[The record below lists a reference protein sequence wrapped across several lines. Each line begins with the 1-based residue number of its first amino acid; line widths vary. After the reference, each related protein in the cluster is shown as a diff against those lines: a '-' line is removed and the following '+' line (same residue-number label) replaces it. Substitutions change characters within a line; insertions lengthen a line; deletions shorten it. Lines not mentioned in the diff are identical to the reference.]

1 MGPETTIRQVEKFV
15 KEVMEGD
22 DASSLLKRALE
33 AALAAIMEGEVS
45 ELTGADRG
53 ERCADRATYRN
64 GYRERRFDTGLGS
77 TTLQIPRVRN
87 GTYMPSFLKARQRSD
102 DALTVALVTCYQ
114 QGVSTRKAE
123 AIAQALGVEEITKST
138 VSRMIAAL
146 DPQVDAFRQR
156 KLPVCPY
163 VFVDARYENVRED
176 HRVQKM
182 AVMVALGVR
191 EDGAR
196 EVLGFAVAPV
206 ENEAY
211 WEDFLQDLRKR
222 GLSGVRLVVS
232 DGHEGL
238 KLAIG
243 RVFPSAQWQ
252 RCKVHF
258 LRNLGSRIPQ
268 KRRPALLALAKTIF
282 EQETFDDAL
291 AQRAQVA
298 EAFRRAGQADAAELL
313 ESADEI
319 LTYLSFPLEHRTK
332 LHSTNV
338 VERLNRELKTRT
350 RVVSI
355 FPNRASLVRLVGAL
369 LLEEHD
375 EWIVGRRYISEQ
387 SMKSMRS
394 PAGPDLDAKAARAG
408 PPAQGARLTS
418 PRKEA
423 SAPV

>member
-1 MGPETTIRQVEKFV
+1 MLR
-15 KEVMEGD
+15 
-22 DASSLLKRALE
+22 
-33 AALAAIMEGEVS
+33 
-45 ELTGADRG
+45 
-53 ERCADRATYRN
+53 
-64 GYRERRFDTGLGS
+64 
-77 TTLQIPRVRN
+77 IPRVRD
-87 GTYMPSFLKARQRSD
+87 GSYMPSFLKARQRSD
-102 DALTVALVTCYQ
+102 DALMVALVECYQ
-114 QGVSTRKAE
+114 RGVSTRKAE
-123 AIAQALGVEEITKST
+123 AVAQALGVERISKST
-138 VSRMIAAL
+138 MSRLLAAL
-146 DPQVDAFRQR
+146 DPQVDTFRKR
-156 KLPVCPY
+156 RLPSCPY

-182 AVMVALGVR
+182 AVLVAIGVR

-238 KLAIG
+238 KIAIG
-243 RVFPSAQWQ
+243 RVFPGARWQ

-258 LRNLGSRIPQ
+258 LRNLGARIPQ

-282 EQETFDDAL
+282 EQETLDDAF

-313 ESADEI
+313 ESSDEI

-387 SMKSMRS
+387 SMKALRS
-394 PAGPDLDAKAARAG
+394 PAGPPIDAARAG
-408 PPAQGARLTS
+408 PPAQGARLTP
-418 PRKEA
+418 PRKGA
-423 SAPV
+423 LAPA